1 MSRCNPL
8 LCTPAQFYNLIGNR
22 FRLKPNEFD
31 PGLVSDVTHIGTGCA
46 MRVTDLPYDAY
57 VGEVAVTRSGDVVP
71 SIGAHDQ
78 RLELTGVPTLTF
90 SAQLQITSA
99 GYFRYSFNLGV
110 DWSASFPTN
119 PTTINGVK
127 IEFLGPFTVGEVL
140 TISAVGPARAVATV
154 YNIAN
159 PIGMQGTGAVIPSG
173 QVSRAY
179 RIAIVMSSNAGE
191 FYYSVNGG
199 AAVGPATGVTTIPGT
214 GITLTFDPGAGPT
227 YYSPG
232 DYWILSTRGSWAFDV
247 VPLVVLSRPEQTG
260 LRLAFDGPS
269 LVAGDSYTFSTTAPP
284 DLLEMLISASAEM
297 MAFLRARYRD
307 QYLLGWDN
315 SVTINT
321 GRIMAET
328 LYDRKGMNWKEDRQ
342 TYTKMAA
349 EARKWG
355 ELVGRKR
362 MHPEINAQPL
372 PGVLAPRVILGQDP
386 AQINE
391 GPFGDG
397 DLAVGWI
404 RL

>member
-8 LCTPAQFYNLIGNR
+8 LCTPAQFYNLVGNR

-31 PGLVSDVTHIGTGCA
+31 PGLVSDVVHIGTGCT

-57 VGEVAVTRSGDVVP
+57 AVAVAVTRSGDVTP

-78 RLELTGVPTLTF
+78 RLELTGTPTLTF
-90 SAQLQITSA
+90 SALLQITAA

-110 DWSASFPTN
+110 DWTASFPTS

-159 PIGMQGTGAVIPSG
+159 PIGMQGTGAIIPSG
-173 QVSRAY
+173 QVARAY

-227 YYSPG
+227 FYSPG
-232 DYWILSTRGSWAFDV
+232 DYWIISTRGSWAFDV
-247 VPLVVLSRPEQTG
+247 APLVLLSRPEQTG

-386 AQINE
+386 ARISE
-391 GPFGDG
+391 GPFDDG
-397 DLAVGWI
+397 NFAVGWI